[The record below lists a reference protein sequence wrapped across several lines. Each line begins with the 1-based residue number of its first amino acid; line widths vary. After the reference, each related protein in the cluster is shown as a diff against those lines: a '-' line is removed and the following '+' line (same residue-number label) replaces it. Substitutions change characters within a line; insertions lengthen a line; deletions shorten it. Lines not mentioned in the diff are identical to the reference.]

1 MTAARIVNKGR
12 KKRPYPRF
20 AAPSGTIRTYRHFFI
35 STFVLRFVFPY
46 PCLVVPHQ
54 TGSACIGVPEKTKV
68 FWGDFGVPEKTKV
81 FWGDFGVPEKTRFF
95 WGVFANPA
103 GSFSP

>member
-1 MTAARIVNKGR
+1 MTAVRIVNKGR

-20 AAPSGTIRTYRHFFI
+20 AAPSGTIRTYLYFFI
-35 STFVLRFVFPY
+35 NTFVLRFVFLY
-46 PCLVVPHQ
+46 PCLVTPHQ

-81 FWGDFGVPEKTRFF
+81 FWG
-95 WGVFANPA
+95 VFANPA
-103 GSFSP
+103 GSFRFAK